1 MIEQTSTGQQ
11 EEGEGERREI
21 CRSEGAEQA
30 ALRNCKT
37 TTVSVLRALTKLPYR
52 PGQALGLQDVQN
64 IRICRQTVHE
74 DGKVASRTHW
84 PLLPQL

>member
-1 MIEQTSTGQQ
+1 MTEQTSTGQQ
-11 EEGEGERREI
+11 VEGEAERREI

-64 IRICRQTVHE
+64 IRIPGQTVHE
-74 DGKVASRTHW
+74 GGKVVSRTHR
-84 PLLPQL
+84 PP